1 MQNKFLH
8 HITHLQAENSKP
20 SESHWLLITGII
32 VGSLVGIVGL
42 IYGYLK
48 YRQYKVY
55 QEYSQRPEDGIP
67 KEKIGFTQRNK
78 FRFWKL
84 YDNKEEPNDQKVFKK
99 KRTSDYY
106 GQYIELRF
114 LCKPGDKC
122 TIRAEKP
129 VAIDA
134 TSYFEI
140 EIEDNP
146 RKSDITLGFCSS
158 KEFQKELSLGRS
170 QTSIGFHSNTGQVY
184 WRNAL
189 HQDHKFQ
196 AVYGE
201 TIGIG
206 IRQRDGRVWLS
217 YNGRFLNPPPAS
229 EGKNQEELEM
239 EKKKEEGESEIDID
253 LNNRNKEIEEKRK
266 ALILS
271 MGENQ
276 ELYPAVSVNGP
287 CKINLNVGSM
297 QFRMNQKELKHGL
310 LH

>member
-1 MQNKFLH
+1 MR
-8 HITHLQAENSKP
+8 
-20 SESHWLLITGII
+20 G
-32 VGSLVGIVGL
+32 
-42 IYGYLK
+42 
-48 YRQYKVY
+48 
-55 QEYSQRPEDGIP
+55 
-67 KEKIGFTQRNK
+67 
-78 FRFWKL
+78 
-84 YDNKEEPNDQKVFKK
+84 
-99 KRTSDYY
+99 
-106 GQYIELRF
+106 
-114 LCKPGDKC
+114 
-122 TIRAEKP
+122 EKP
-129 VAIDA
+129 VAKDA

-146 RKSDITLGFCSS
+146 KQCDIIIGFCSS

-170 QTSIGFHSNTGQVY
+170 QTSVGFHSKTGQVY

-206 IRQRDGRVWLS
+206 IRQKDGRVWLS
-217 YNGRFLNPPPAS
+217 YNGRFLNPPPLS
-229 EGKNQEELEM
+229 EGKNQEDLEK

-266 ALILS
+266 ALVLS
-271 MGENQ
+271 MGEHQ
-276 ELYPAVSVNGP
+276 ELYPAISVNGP

-297 QFRMNQKELKHGL
+297 QFRMSQKELRHGL